1 MKRIL
6 FFVNF
11 FLAIALFASV
21 AYNVVLKKNKN
32 QQEFSVVKKSGKKT
46 TAAKPQVK
54 KSVQTKKSDHEST
67 IIKKNIFNPSRNPE
81 TQNRTMVGNQN
92 QMSLVGVCLIE
103 GKQGAVILQRTRNPR
118 QFSPFG
124 GPGMMRPGQNFPNNN
139 WNNWNNRNNQN
150 NQQTHAPQQ
159 YIRIGEK
166 LSNGYEL
173 VEVTRTGVVLSLNG
187 SRLEL
192 PLQEASK
199 NQPAAAS
206 RPRRM
211 SAQDQML
218 MMQRM
223 QMMQNMQ
230 MMRMMQQNNRQA
242 PQMQNRNMMP
252 NTGNRGGYQ
261 SNRRR

>member
-6 FFVNF
+6 FFINL

-21 AYNVVLKKNKN
+21 AYNVVLKKDND
-32 QQEFSVVKKSGKKT
+32 QQEFSVKKAGKKP
-46 TAAKPQVK
+46 APAKPQVNY
-54 KSVQTKKSDHEST
+54 SVRTKKPDQEVT
-67 IIKKNIFNPSRNPE
+67 IVKKNIFNPARNPE
-81 TQNRTMVGNQN
+81 AQTGARFGNQT
-92 QMSLVGVCLIE
+92 QMTLVGVCLIE
-103 GKQGAVILQRTRNPR
+103 GKKGAVILQRSRNTR
-118 QFSPFG
+118 QFPPFG
-124 GPGMMRPGQNFPNNN
+124 APGMTRPGQQ
-139 WNNWNNRNNQN
+139 NWNNRF
-150 NQQTHAPQQ
+150 NQQQTQNQQQ
-159 YIRIGEK
+159 YVRLGEK
-166 LSNGYEL
+166 LANGYEL
-173 VEVTRTGVVLSLNG
+173 IEVTRTGVVLSLNG

-199 NQPAAAS
+199 NQTTTAS